1 MKPCCNTYNFWSSV
15 SAISNQA
22 QSLRLVAR
30 LILTRNSTCW
40 VLTCC
45 LASSSPSSFTIWWTL
60 SPSDLILSTK
70 CNACC
75 SSLVKKWNERVLKNT
90 DKTRKIL
97 VTICLLQEAWYEH
110 QDNSNSS
117 RGHFI
122 PRSRHF
128 GNWPRKIPQWWQNST
143 NIFAVFLIRCCTVLI
158 LARKTHS
165 LRYDKH
171 GFSSKNSNGVSSRT
185 LTHCVHLCV
194 RNAFSGI
201 DIWLKE
207 NHDAGKSLNYWLTDA

>member
-1 MKPCCNTYNFWSSV
+1 MNFELFFFCLLVIRISGGLFRQLWMKPYCTNTYNFWSSI

-30 LILTRNSTCW
+30 LILTRNSTCR

-60 SPSDLILSTK
+60 SPSDLILSTR

-90 DKTRKIL
+90 DKTRTTL
-97 VTICLLQEAWYEH
+97 ETICLLQESWYEH

-122 PRSRHF
+122 PRSRHSETGPEKF
-128 GNWPRKIPQWWQNST
+128 NSDDET
-143 NIFAVFLIRCCTVLI
+143 LPTSVLCF
-158 LARKTHS
+158 
-165 LRYDKH
+165 D
-171 GFSSKNSNGVSSRT
+171 
-185 LTHCVHLCV
+185 
-194 RNAFSGI
+194 
-201 DIWLKE
+201 
-207 NHDAGKSLNYWLTDA
+207 